1 MRFGR
6 RQIDIAVCCGKQKLP
21 VWRLDMSF
29 TKQIYEKTLMALP
42 DVTARTF
49 SRYCGKSEGYYG
61 SISAQNLDIST
72 NGLLYLSEVLEHK
85 KSTNTNKHITET
97 QSLIAEKIA
106 RRMQEVDTGNL
117 AIRKLVLRAIA
128 STYLE
133 ARDEF
138 SAPAIVIA

>member
-1 MRFGR
+1 
-6 RQIDIAVCCGKQKLP
+6 
-21 VWRLDMSF
+21 
-29 TKQIYEKTLMALP
+29 MALP
-42 DVTARTF
+42 DITARSF

-85 KSTNTNKHITET
+85 KSTSPNKYITET
-97 QSLIAEKIA
+97 QGLIADEIA
-106 RRMQEVDTGNL
+106 RRMQPVDTGNL

-133 ARDEF
+133 ADDEF
-138 SAPAIVIA
+138 SVPPILIS

>member
-1 MRFGR
+1 
-6 RQIDIAVCCGKQKLP
+6 
-21 VWRLDMSF
+21 MSF
-29 TKQIYEKTLMALP
+29 TKQIYQYTAMALP
-42 DVTARTF
+42 DITARSF

-85 KSTNTNKHITET
+85 KTTNPNKLITET
-97 QSLIAEKIA
+97 QKLIADEIA
-106 RRMQEVDTGNL
+106 RRMQAVDTGNL

-133 ARDEF
+133 THDEF
-138 SAPAIVIA
+138 SAPPIVIA

>member
-1 MRFGR
+1 
-6 RQIDIAVCCGKQKLP
+6 
-21 VWRLDMSF
+21 MSF
-29 TKQIYEKTLMALP
+29 TKQIYQYTAMALP
-42 DVTARTF
+42 DITARKF

-61 SISAQNLDIST
+61 SISSQNLDIST

-85 KSTNTNKHITET
+85 KTTNPNKHINET
-97 QSLIAEKIA
+97 QKLIADEIA
-106 RRMQEVDTGNL
+106 RRMQQVDTGNL

-133 ARDEF
+133 ANDEF

>member
-1 MRFGR
+1 
-6 RQIDIAVCCGKQKLP
+6 
-21 VWRLDMSF
+21 MSF
-29 TKQIYEKTLMALP
+29 TKQIYEKTSMALP

-85 KSTNTNKHITET
+85 KSTSPNKYITET
-97 QSLIAEKIA
+97 QSLIAEEIA

-128 STYLE
+128 STYLK
-133 ARDEF
+133 AHDEF
-138 SAPAIVIA
+138 SAPPIVIA